1 MDAFEIFPKV
11 DTASFN
17 RRRWIREGTFSIV
30 TDVELLKLDAF
41 FLARLEQEAS
51 VLFSGLRCGVEAQ
64 LFCFENVF
72 TNFLMLSDGKDEAF
86 LVLTL
91 FCFLSEELSS
101 SQVKSH
107 LKLFN
112 SVQTERERESVLMET
127 YLGSAVILF

>member
-1 MDAFEIFPKV
+1 MEAFEIFPKV

-17 RRRWIREGTFSIV
+17 RQRWIREGTFSIE

-72 TNFLMLSDGKDEAF
+72 TNFLMLSDSKDEAF

-91 FCFLSEELSS
+91 FCF
-101 SQVKSH
+101 
-107 LKLFN
+107 
-112 SVQTERERESVLMET
+112 
-127 YLGSAVILF
+127 